1 MGEPP
6 GYRPS
11 AWVHLLHQLP
21 RADFQLRP
29 VPSDFAPREPGYQ
42 QALLLVAA
50 LAGLGLG
57 LSLIL
62 IAAYLIRVCC
72 CRPPEPPGAKSPP
85 PGGGCV
91 TWSCIAALLVSWCR
105 SRWRG
110 WARRCGRS

>member
-1 MGEPP
+1 MLP
-6 GYRPS
+6 
-11 AWVHLLHQLP
+11 LL
-21 RADFQLRP
+21 
-29 VPSDFAPREPGYQ
+29 

-72 CRPPEPPGAKSPP
+72 CRPLEPPGAKSPP

-91 TWSCIAALLVSWCR
+91 TWSCIAALLVSW
-105 SRWRG
+105 
-110 WARRCGRS
+110 